1 MAESPEEQKRIES
14 RMREDPV
21 LLRILEQLKETN
33 MADDGRDEKER
44 KLAERQRRIESDI
57 AAPAAE
63 EALDATV

>member
-33 MADDGRDEKER
+33 MADDVRDEKER
-44 KLAERQRRIESDI
+44 KLAERQRRIESEI
-57 AAPAAE
+57 AALTAE
-63 EALDATV
+63 EALDTTV